1 MSAVSLALPSREMC
15 VPATALALSLRPP
28 TVLVRPLRSAGHRYE
43 LGVHGDLI
51 WRPEGWTNGGHRRA
65 KLAAGASK
73 LAIGAATA
81 SGRLAGHRCRPH
93 DPQKAMAKPPA
104 RPASCFV
111 SPPLR
116 APQQPTE
123 LHMLPCSHRCFGAA
137 ACESA
142 DLQSILPKPDTGA
155 FAARPAFS
163 LAPCPATT
171 PLARCGGHCSRGAV
185 PRAQVGCSGAARA
198 SGRVRDRRKHQHDQD
213 PPARRSR
220 RCARRTP
227 LPAHRTTQASVLTR
241 LAARRCAHPC
251 SPSCCPCPTR

>member
-15 VPATALALSLRPP
+15 VPATALALSLRPL

-65 KLAAGASK
+65 KLAAGAPK

-142 DLQSILPKPDTGA
+142 DLQSVLPKPDRGA
-155 FAARPAFS
+155 FAARPAFG
-163 LAPCPATT
+163 LAPCPATA
-171 PLARCGGHCSRGAV
+171 PLARCCRPCRSPLTRRR
-185 PRAQVGCSGAARA
+185 PARA
-198 SGRVRDRRKHQHDQD
+198 GGLQ
-213 PPARRSR
+213 
-220 RCARRTP
+220 RCGTCLRPRT
-227 LPAHRTTQASVLTR
+227 
-241 LAARRCAHPC
+241 
-251 SPSCCPCPTR
+251 